1 MEGTGILSNFTAIF
15 CRFSMSVYTPLSLE
29 EVQAFAEPYGLAV
42 IDPIPIQGGLQN
54 TNYYL
59 VDQSQKQYVL
69 TVFEELD
76 AEGAGELVPVL
87 DCLGQAGVPVAV
99 PLKHSGQAIHSIAD
113 KPAQIAPRLM
123 GEHPEDA
130 SIVQIQAIAQAQAK
144 LHLALQGFPLER
156 DFNRNHQ
163 YWSEVAAQLKPQ
175 MNADDQALLAQVF
188 QQFAQITQQHPDRP
202 TGFIHSDLFRDNTLF
217 EGDQLQ
223 GILDFYE
230 LNQDEW
236 LFDIAISIN
245 DFCTAYPQAHLDQAK
260 ADAFLAAYQR
270 IRTLTEDELA
280 CLNIFLAMAACR
292 FWSMRLQ
299 VAQKNAE
306 HGRTG
311 DDILQKNPL
320 EMRMMLQDR
329 LQRITA

>member
-1 MEGTGILSNFTAIF
+1 
-15 CRFSMSVYTPLSLE
+15 MSVYTPLSLE
-29 EVQAFAEPYGLAV
+29 QVQAFAEPYGLAV
-42 IDPIPIQGGLQN
+42 IDLIPIQGGIQN
-54 TNYYL
+54 TNYFL
-59 VDQSQKQYVL
+59 VDQNQKQYVL

-76 AEGAGELVPVL
+76 AIGAGELVPVL

-99 PLKHSGQAIHSIAD
+99 PLKHHGQAIHSIAD
-113 KPAQIAPRLM
+113 KPAQIAPRIM
-123 GEHPEDA
+123 GEHPEDTT
-130 SIVQIQAIAQAQAK
+130 IEQIEAIAQAQAK

-163 YWSEVAAQLKPQ
+163 YWSDVAEQLKPQ
-175 MNADDQALLAQVF
+175 MNIDDQSLLALVF
-188 QQFAQITQQHPDRP
+188 QQFADITQQHPDRP
-202 TGFIHSDLFRDNTLF
+202 VGFIHSDLFRDNTLF
-217 EGDQLQ
+217 EGDQLN

-245 DFCTAYPQAHLDQAK
+245 DFCTAYPQAYLDQRK
-260 ADAFLAAYQR
+260 ADAFLAAYQA
-270 IRTLTEDELA
+270 IRPLSDDELA
-280 CLNIFLAMAACR
+280 CLDIYLAMAACR

-299 VAQKNAE
+299 VAQKNAA

-311 DDILQKNPL
+311 EDISQKDPV
-320 EMRMMLQDR
+320 EMRMMLLDR

>member
-1 MEGTGILSNFTAIF
+1 
-15 CRFSMSVYTPLSLE
+15 MSVYTPLSLE

-42 IDPIPIQGGLQN
+42 IDLIPIQGGIQN
-54 TNYYL
+54 TNYFL

-87 DCLGQAGVPVAV
+87 DCLGEAGVPVAV
-99 PLKHSGQAIHSIAD
+99 PLKHSSQAIHSIAD

-130 SIVQIQAIAQAQAK
+130 SIIQIQAIAQAQAK

-163 YWSEVAAQLKPQ
+163 YWSDVAEQLKPEMDVQ
-175 MNADDQALLAQVF
+175 DQALLADVF
-188 QQFAQITQQHPDRP
+188 QQFVAITQQHPDRP

-260 ADAFLAAYQR
+260 ADAFLAAYQSVR
-270 IRTLTEDELA
+270 LLTADELA

-311 DDILQKNPL
+311 DDILQKDPL

>member
-1 MEGTGILSNFTAIF
+1 
-15 CRFSMSVYTPLSLE
+15 MSVYTPLSLE

-42 IDPIPIQGGLQN
+42 IDLIPIQGGIQN
-54 TNYYL
+54 TNYFL
-59 VDQSQKQYVL
+59 VDQSKKQYVL

-130 SIVQIQAIAQAQAK
+130 SIAQIQAIAQAQAK
-144 LHLALQGFPLER
+144 LHLALRDFPLER

-163 YWSEVAAQLKPQ
+163 YWSDVAAQLKPQ

-260 ADAFLAAYQR
+260 ADAFLAAYQS

-311 DDILQKNPL
+311 DDILQKDPL
-320 EMRMMLQDR
+320 QMRMMMQDR